1 MKVAFYDTE
10 CFPNFW
16 LLKLRPIGEQSL
28 SFAIRAGQ
36 RLTDQ
41 QMAEIRALFQTYT
54 VISFNGINSDVA
66 MITGALCGYTPEQL
80 KEINDRM
87 VVHKVR
93 HWELGLPRWQPTDH
107 IDIMEVA
114 PGDGSLKQ
122 YAGRI
127 HSKKIQDLPYD
138 PDHVLS
144 EPEMAE
150 VTLYCENDLD
160 VLEDL
165 WDALQPQIEQRVALS
180 ERYGIDLRSKSDA
193 QLAETVLKSRCEAAI
208 GQKIYKRDIDYNM
221 SFKYDVPAY
230 IGYQLPQLQ
239 DALNKVRESTFRL
252 AASGTVEM
260 PHQLDNLA
268 IPIGQSVYRM
278 GIGGLH
284 SSESVAV
291 HKSQVDVLIEDSDVA
306 AYYPSLILNSG
317 KYPHALGETF
327 AKEYSNLKQNRLHAK
342 RESAKLKVRLV
353 SLERELHE
361 AKTYAATRVS

>member
-1 MKVAFYDTE
+1 MQKLAFFDTE
-10 CFPNFW
+10 CYPNYW
-16 LLKLRPIGEQSL
+16 LLKFRPIGEQSL
-28 SFAIRAGQ
+28 SYSIRAG
-36 RLTDQ
+36 RRFSEQ
-41 QMAEIRALFQTYT
+41 QIVEIRALFDTHT
-54 VISFNGINSDVA
+54 VISFNGINYDVA
-66 MITGALCGYTPEQL
+66 MITGALSGYTPEQL
-80 KEINDRM
+80 KVINDRM
-87 VVHKVR
+87 IVEKVR
-93 HWELGLPRWQPTDH
+93 YWDLGLPRWQPYDH
-107 IDIMEVA
+107 IDLIEVA

-122 YAGRI
+122 YAGRS
-127 HSKKIQDLPYD
+127 HSKKIQDLPYE
-138 PDHVLS
+138 PNHILTESQMS
-144 EPEMAE
+144 EVA
-150 VTLYCENDLD
+150 LYCDNDLD

-165 WDALQPQIEQRVALS
+165 WNALQPQIEQRVALS

-208 GQKIYKRDIDYNM
+208 EQKIYKRDIDYNM
-221 SFKYDVPAY
+221 SFKYDVPVY

-291 HKSQVDVLIEDSDVA
+291 QYTDEYNILRDNDVA
-306 AYYPSLILNSG
+306 SYYPSLILNSG

-327 AKEYSNLKQNRLHAK
+327 AKEYSIIKQNRLHAK
-342 RESAKLKVRLV
+342 RESARLKIRLV
-353 SLERELHE
+353 ALEKELHE
-361 AKTYAATRVS
+361 LSTCSQIP

>member
-28 SFAIRAGQ
+28 SFSMRAGQ

-54 VISFNGINSDVA
+54 VISFNGINYDVA
-66 MITGALCGYTPEQL
+66 MITGALTGYTPEQL
-80 KEINDRM
+80 KVINDRM
-87 VVHKVR
+87 IVDKVR
-93 HWELGLPRWQPTDH
+93 HWELGLPRWEPADH

-114 PGDGSLKQ
+114 PGAGSLKQ

-127 HSKKIQDLPYD
+127 HSKKIQDLPYE

-144 EPEMAE
+144 ESEIVE

-165 WDALQPQIEQRVALS
+165 WNALQPQIEQRVALS

-208 GQKIYKRDIDYNM
+208 GQKIFKRDIDYNM

-230 IGYQLPQLQ
+230 IAYQLPQLQ

-291 HKSQVDVLIEDSDVA
+291 HHATDKIVLEDSDVSR
-306 AYYPSLILNSG
+306 YYPQLILNSG
-317 KYPHALGETF
+317 KFPLALGANFT
-327 AKEYSNLKQNRLHAK
+327 KEYQAIADERLECKKTLQRLKKWYVQLQ
-342 RESAKLKVRLV
+342 E
-353 SLERELHE
+353 
-361 AKTYAATRVS
+361 